1 MKFSEVTQNRVFY
14 TNTIVIIVASTVDSI
29 FYYISEVNNSKWQQV
44 TDWFFVV
51 YGFNLIVSL
60 GFLIVAI
67 ARISMLLR

>member
-14 TNTIVIIVASTVDSI
+14 INTIVIIVASTVDSI
-29 FYYISEVNNSKWQQV
+29 LYYISEVNNSKWQQV